1 MYYFYCPKCGYE
13 DHVKT
18 YPRGTVANVRD
29 GYGIPILHYECPI
42 CHNLDAGYMRCT
54 YRMKPDDIMWYQHV
68 IGMYQ
73 GIRGYTSFFDVTK

>member
-29 GYGIPILHYECPI
+29 GYGIPILHYTAQTI
-42 CHNLDAGYMRCT
+42 
-54 YRMKPDDIMWYQHV
+54 KK
-68 IGMYQ
+68 
-73 GIRGYTSFFDVTK
+73 RGRSNDKNTI